1 MIRRFGH
8 LFKLII
14 FVLLFCGIAFFLIY
28 DFDFLNKSRE
38 VEVNWFVFTAT
49 ALLAGV
55 AYFEF
60 NRANKLSSN
69 EFLLFISNRWSS
81 PEIIKARQII
91 HTLFVQNYRSPES
104 STLNDYNCSLCKTSK
119 DILEL
124 SRKVGKDG
132 SDFIYL
138 LNLIDYLE
146 TISYFYER
154 GDLDISD
161 IQNTSGH
168 NILFLYAVFQS
179 YKDQRQKHDKTYF
192 ANIDKLYKDLKN
204 SPLARNS

>member
-1 MIRRFGH
+1 
-8 LFKLII
+8 LII
-14 FVLLFCGIAFFLIY
+14 FVILFCGIAFLLTDY
-28 DFDFLNKSRE
+28 FDFLNKSRE
-38 VEVNWFVFTAT
+38 VEVNWFLFTAT

-91 HTLFVQNYRSPES
+91 HNFFVQNYRNPES
-104 STLNDYNCSLCKTSK
+104 TTFNDYNCSLCKTSK

-124 SRKVGKDG
+124 SRKDGENG
-132 SDFIYL
+132 SDFIYR

-146 TISYFYER
+146 TISYFYDR
-154 GDLDISD
+154 GDLDGGD
-161 IQNTSGH
+161 IQNTCGH

-192 ANIDKLYKDLKN
+192 ANIDNLYNDLKKR
-204 SPLARNS
+204 SSKFK